1 MKVTVQVPVPLVI
14 VIVLPPAEHAPEA
27 ATTTGCPD
35 APPVAATVNVA
46 SDCAVGGA
54 CCVTVIVWS
63 ALLTVWETL
72 PLLALRLPATPL

>member
-1 MKVTVQVPVPLVI
+1 MPLVI
-14 VIVLPPAEHAPEA
+14 VIVLPLAEHVPEA

-35 APPVAATVNVA
+35 APPVAATVNA
-46 SDCAVGGA
+46 ALYSAVGGA

-72 PLLALRLPATPL
+72 PLLALRLPTTPL